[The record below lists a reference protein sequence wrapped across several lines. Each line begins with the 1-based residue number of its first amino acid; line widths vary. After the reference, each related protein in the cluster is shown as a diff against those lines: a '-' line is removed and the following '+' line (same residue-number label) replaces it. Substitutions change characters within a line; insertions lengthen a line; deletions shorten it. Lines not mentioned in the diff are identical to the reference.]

1 MAQVKIGNKVPRFSA
16 ETTAGKL
23 TDKDLPGHN
32 TVLYF
37 YPRDNTPGCTLEGQ
51 EFRDLHDRFKRA
63 NTRVYGVSRDSLR
76 SHEGFCEK
84 QGFPFALISDPDEK
98 LCALFDVMRDKNMY
112 GKKLRGI
119 ERSTYLIDTQGVVR
133 QEWRKVKPQGHAA
146 EVLEAAKKL
155 K

>member
-1 MAQVKIGNKVPRFSA
+1 MAKISIDKKVPRFSV
-16 ETTAGKL
+16 ETTAGTL
-23 TDKDLPGHN
+23 SDGDLAGHT

-37 YPRDNTPGCTLEGQ
+37 YPKDNTPGCTLEGQ
-51 EFRDLHDRFKRA
+51 EFRDLHGEFQRA
-63 NTRVYGVSRDSLR
+63 NTRIYGVSRDSLR

-98 LCALFDVMRDKNMY
+98 LCNLFDVIREKNLY
-112 GKKLRGI
+112 GKKVRGI
-119 ERSTYLIDTQGVVR
+119 ERSTFLIDNQGVVR

-146 EVLEAAKKL
+146 EVLEAVKNL